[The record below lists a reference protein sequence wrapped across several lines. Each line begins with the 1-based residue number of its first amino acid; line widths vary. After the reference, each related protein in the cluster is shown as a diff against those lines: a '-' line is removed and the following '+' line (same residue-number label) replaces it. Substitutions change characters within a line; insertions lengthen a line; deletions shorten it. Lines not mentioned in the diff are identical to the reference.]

1 MLDEVTTRE
10 LVALVLGELVL
21 LAASDS
27 LTVIF
32 VLLPL
37 PHRLRFLLQG
47 DGPGFPANVLKGAS
61 GSVTIVLPEGATEC
75 VMQRF
80 QFRSWATSFQ

>member
-10 LVALVLGELVL
+10 RVALVLGELVL

-37 PHRLRFLLQG
+37 PHRLRFLLHG
-47 DGPGFPANVLKGAS
+47 DRPSFPANVLKGAS
-61 GSVTIVLPEGATEC
+61 DSVTILLPEGATEC
-75 VMQRF
+75 VM
-80 QFRSWATSFQ
+80 